1 MSQGYCSAIQRRS
14 FPQILQ
20 RLRNLVPVVEKC
32 RSNTVQFF
40 FKGFRIPVQDGSV
53 LQNVVL
59 KIDFTAGF
67 LFTGVKRS
75 PPGPFPLLC
84 AAQMGDDLVYF
95 LVNVIFRQRCL
106 AELCITIDQL
116 LHKGSVLAKA
126 VEPGLCL
133 EGDILRGKRLKQVIV
148 NGTVIVPHRT
158 QGQLS
163 SDLLVGVSGII
174 TGKFPKQVFIDT
186 NGVEWDL
193 CVPDSN
199 LDMLPPVGNE
209 AKIYTYLQHTDQ
221 LMSLYGFASS
231 DERSVFL
238 DLLKVDGVGPK
249 GAVKIMS
256 AVSSSR
262 LLDVL
267 EKGDLEMLEKIPG
280 VGKKTAGKMM
290 LTLKGKLKISESAG
304 DLVRVSAAS
313 PYADVV
319 MSLASMGYDKKL
331 VEQKVA
337 QLVEILTNDSSFL
350 GKGQKEREDILFR
363 RAIVELA

>member
-1 MSQGYCSAIQRRS
+1 
-14 FPQILQ
+14 
-20 RLRNLVPVVEKC
+20 
-32 RSNTVQFF
+32 
-40 FKGFRIPVQDGSV
+40 
-53 LQNVVL
+53 
-59 KIDFTAGF
+59 
-67 LFTGVKRS
+67 
-75 PPGPFPLLC
+75 
-84 AAQMGDDLVYF
+84 MGD
-95 LVNVIFRQRCL
+95 
-106 AELCITIDQL
+106 E
-116 LHKGSVLAKA
+116 KKA
-126 VEPGLCL
+126 YLIYNINMFNSL
-133 EGDILRGKRLKQVIV
+133 
-148 NGTVIVPHRT
+148 T
-158 QGQLS
+158 
-163 SDLLVGVSGII
+163 GII

-186 NGVEWDL
+186 NGIEWDL

-209 AKIYTYLQHTDQ
+209 ARIFTWLQHTDQ

-290 LTLKGKLKISESAG
+290 LTLKGKLKISETSGGA
-304 DLVRVSAAS
+304 VVHVAAAS

-319 MSLASMGYDKKL
+319 LSLASMGYDKKL

-337 QLVEILTNDSSFL
+337 QLVEAFTNEPDFA
-350 GKGQKEREDILFR
+350 GKSQKEREDILFR

>member
-1 MSQGYCSAIQRRS
+1 MFNS
-14 FPQILQ
+14 L
-20 RLRNLVPVVEKC
+20 
-32 RSNTVQFF
+32 T
-40 FKGFRIPVQDGSV
+40 
-53 LQNVVL
+53 
-59 KIDFTAGF
+59 
-67 LFTGVKRS
+67 
-75 PPGPFPLLC
+75 
-84 AAQMGDDLVYF
+84 
-95 LVNVIFRQRCL
+95 
-106 AELCITIDQL
+106 
-116 LHKGSVLAKA
+116 
-126 VEPGLCL
+126 
-133 EGDILRGKRLKQVIV
+133 
-148 NGTVIVPHRT
+148 
-158 QGQLS
+158 
-163 SDLLVGVSGII
+163 GII

-221 LMSLYGFASS
+221 LMALYGFASA

-249 GAVKIMS
+249 GAIKIMS
-256 AVSSSR
+256 AVSSAR

-290 LTLKGKLKISESAG
+290 LTLKGKLKLSENAG
-304 DLVRVSAAS
+304 ASVVHVAAAS

-331 VEQKVA
+331 VEQKIA
-337 QLVEILTNDSSFL
+337 QLVEILTNDSSFA
-350 GKGQKEREDILFR
+350 GKSQKEREDTLFR
-363 RAIVELA
+363 RALVELA